1 MIKTLLLALGGLL
14 ILLLVL
20 FAAALYFLPNIVEN
34 AGFKNI
40 LESQVSEAIDRP
52 VHLARIR
59 WTWQNGLDMK
69 GLEVSDDPQFS
80 DKPMIFIKQAGLR
93 IDFSGLLRRKPGLAL
108 QVSGIDLN
116 IIRDTDGRVNI
127 IEGLAGKPEA
137 EKPSPEPT
145 PSPPKQEKPFALPID
160 LSAAIAL
167 TDISIGFN
175 DRVQQQQMNIQNAF
189 IKLNV
194 PSLKNSPAT
203 LAIGMDMA
211 VNQRD
216 IPHSSLTATV
226 QHLFDD
232 AGTLTINSLRF
243 NLDADLPGIQ
253 AAFSGN
259 MAESGI
265 TGESHIR
272 LAPLFDTIS
281 LLIPENTEK
290 PTVAGDI
297 SLSAGVSMEPNEPLR
312 FDARL
317 DAANL
322 GLSGG
327 PIGGK
332 SLEAGSLGL
341 HVNGTFDQK
350 NQTLRLDNGEIEFL
364 DNSRMQLSGRIE
376 QAGSGSP
383 FADLT
388 IAPLFLDLDET
399 VHFFKAF
406 IPEQLVFGDSEN
418 ESFLS
423 LTRAGFSGSLID
435 GPAQIQVSDLALGL
449 GRILF
454 FIDKNKASS
463 LALEGARLQIQN
475 LQTSLSA
482 GFPESVLIG
491 ASFEIDRFVS
501 RNEKESLSVS
511 GLHMD
516 RLIAEAREIKKAEHS
531 PFAVQAD
538 ITLADSLS
546 IKEIRI
552 PDQLDIR
559 GLDQSLSARASLD
572 SNGSAFGTL
581 EGLDLT
587 LPLSL
592 RNAQSSK
599 PSDTVCRINI
609 TLPGVTLSAINPL
622 HIDINGLAARINMD
636 DLLLAHLEAGMADS
650 GRSGF
655 TLDAKMTAD
664 LLGLFERHLQEQL
677 PGISAAGNASLTLH
691 TKGRIPDAQKIDQL
705 KSLRIAGNL
714 DFLEDLRIEAQL
726 KDGGLNLARKDAP
739 PIHIPSISG
748 EPLLRYRLSGKSGQ
762 GRLDARLRVNGI
774 KDIPGLQI
782 NEPLSVDLS
791 LDADHQFLKVFALHQ
806 SLSVEPLDIYQ
817 NIQISMD
824 GLDAILSKKPL
835 PDPLSWVSSIEM
847 AASVGIEIPDCAKI
861 RSAVPSAVTN
871 MDIEGAVSALARLQ
885 LTPGQEVNGGL
896 RLVLN
901 GISVDMPNIMTLQ
914 KINGDIDLSK
924 KYSIMTQTADETRQ
938 ASSLLSQQ
946 VIQPAVA
953 GSAFGSPEN
962 RNLQRHLSLLTE
974 RIRSSPDLS
983 MKTARF
989 QSLPFPLVIDSSR
1002 VMINQQEGIP
1012 NLDYFQAELLGG
1024 TINGFLSLRKRE
1036 SGFFL
1041 ETEINLTGIN
1051 TGLIFPEAVSGIP
1064 DSEAEISGFLYA
1076 DIPVRDRLKPLLDD
1090 TTVTVEFTRIGSKA
1104 LERILFA
1111 LDPHESNEAIVS
1123 QRRLLKAGTPRRVRL
1138 EIKDGFLSLSGE
1150 VSVKSI
1156 TLPLPA
1162 LRRLNIASMPGIEKF
1177 ESGLSALTPVI
1188 SILNDLSAGR
1198 MTIKKDNGGV
1208 RFY

>member
-1 MIKTLLLALGGLL
+1 
-14 ILLLVL
+14 
-20 FAAALYFLPNIVEN
+20 
-34 AGFKNI
+34 
-40 LESQVSEAIDRP
+40 
-52 VHLARIR
+52 
-59 WTWQNGLDMK
+59 
-69 GLEVSDDPQFS
+69 
-80 DKPMIFIKQAGLR
+80 
-93 IDFSGLLRRKPGLAL
+93 
-108 QVSGIDLN
+108 
-116 IIRDTDGRVNI
+116 
-127 IEGLAGKPEA
+127 
-137 EKPSPEPT
+137 
-145 PSPPKQEKPFALPID
+145 
-160 LSAAIAL
+160 
-167 TDISIGFN
+167 
-175 DRVQQQQMNIQNAF
+175 MNVQNAF

-232 AGTLTINSLRF
+232 AGTLAISSLRF

-290 PTVAGDI
+290 PTIAGDI
-297 SLSAGVSMEPNEPLR
+297 FLSAGVSMEPNEPLR

-454 FIDKNKASS
+454 FTDKTRASS
-463 LALEGARLQIQN
+463 LALEGARLQIQD
-475 LQTSLSA
+475 LQTGLSA
-482 GFPESVLIG
+482 GFPESALIG

-501 RNEKESLSVS
+501 QNGKESLSVS
-511 GLHMD
+511 GLHLD

-538 ITLADSLS
+538 ITLSDSLS
-546 IKEIRI
+546 IKKIRI
-552 PDQLDIR
+552 PGQLDIR
-559 GLDQSLSARASLD
+559 GLDQSLSARASLHSD
-572 SNGSAFGTL
+572 GSAFGTL
-581 EGLDLT
+581 ENLDLT

-592 RNAQSSK
+592 RDNRSSG
-599 PSDTVCRINI
+599 PLDTVCRVSI
-609 TLPGVTLSAINPL
+609 TLPGFTLSGINPP
-622 HIDINGLAARINMD
+622 HIDINGLAARITMD

-664 LLGLFERHLQEQL
+664 LLRLFEHHLQEQL

-791 LDADHQFLKVFALHQ
+791 LDADHRFLKVFALHQ

-817 NIQISMD
+817 NIQISVD

-953 GSAFGSPEN
+953 GSAFGSLEN
-962 RNLQRHLSLLTE
+962 RNLHRHLSLLTE

-1036 SGFFL
+1036 SGFFV
-1041 ETEINLTGIN
+1041 ESEINLTGIN

-1188 SILNDLSAGR
+1188 SILNDLSARR